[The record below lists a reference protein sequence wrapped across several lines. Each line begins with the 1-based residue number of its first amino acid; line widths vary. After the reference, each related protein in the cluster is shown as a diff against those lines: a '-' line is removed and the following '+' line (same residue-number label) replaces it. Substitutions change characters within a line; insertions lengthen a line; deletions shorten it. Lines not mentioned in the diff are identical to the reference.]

1 MDQLQFLSKNV
12 LWFCDRCLCSFD
24 DWKKKLEADKA
35 DSLALA
41 RDIATIKTQ
50 VADIIETIGS
60 YSSMLSSS
68 PLSTTAVRHSTPIQT
83 SKVLDGT
90 NSRHTF
96 TNEDM
101 QSDVHDDRLQS
112 TQIAD
117 DTNANDSHRDES
129 CLLFLTNIDPQ
140 VTEREVKL
148 MVCQCLNAPLEDLK
162 SVKKLVPKGMQNL
175 DYVSYKIELNVK
187 WKHRALEASTW
198 PCGIKFREFIRQSTP
213 WKPISPC

>member
-1 MDQLQFLSKNV
+1 MPTTDHNVVMRCAKCPLAINSAIGQFVVCGGPCEKIFHITCANVKMDQLQFLSKNV

-83 SKVLDGT
+83 PKVLDGT

-117 DTNANDSHRDES
+117 DTNG
-129 CLLFLTNIDPQ
+129 F
-140 VTEREVKL
+140 KK
-148 MVCQCLNAPLEDLK
+148 CQKISSQRNA
-162 SVKKLVPKGMQNL
+162 
-175 DYVSYKIELNVK
+175 
-187 WKHRALEASTW
+187 
-198 PCGIKFREFIRQSTP
+198 KFRLRFIQN
-213 WKPISPC
+213 